1 MVNKILSNKY
11 NNVLFVDPNAVAAN
25 DTVDI
30 YNISTSP
37 ENIRP
42 HLEFYCIPRIG
53 NNITLDKNNK
63 AILSD
68 NNSINNIKVNFL
80 GFDSNTGHY
89 TNKYLTDIYNQER
102 TDNFEGFGITNINIK
117 ISANYVPEVN
127 IEFIDIKGRSI
138 SDINS
143 PYRRLFDVP
152 PPLFKLIVKGGYGLF
167 TEFDL
172 YITKHEI
179 SSDESQ
185 NLIIKADFIGD
196 RYGVLTDVLLGYLNS
211 VYFMESNSTGIDISS
226 QTKATSFYE
235 FMSRS
240 KVLYSNVDKFKKNSS
255 LFKKQEAIQEKINK
269 IKEVDDNIKNDYLNQ
284 EYLINN
290 ILDFYTQNPEKYSIV
305 NKNLLTPNILSIQDN
320 SFSINLNTPLS
331 TISTGNTINPQL
343 PFANQIN
350 PFISDYLLS
359 VKKQFSNLLLD
370 INSSFPEFG
379 LNYNTNEDIETLN
392 FTNNSLGLRFTK
404 IIEKNKNYIS
414 ILEKELKSTNE
425 LLAKEAED
433 IVFQT
438 ISSKPTIGNIFSFI
452 LKDTDKFL
460 RLLKQSGDE
469 GGKRTLKIN
478 NNIKTRGGYPTVINN
493 SGKVIYP
500 GILDEFKDFP
510 EVKFVEKYLNALI
523 NKKLTDSEIDR
534 QFISQGTNTTQTG
547 NESYIPISVDESF
560 SIRKS
565 LGVENYYYNINNDFR
580 KIFTNVFLRYVV
592 LRDSIYFNQF
602 NNENIL
608 TFYAKAEARNIV
620 YSMIANKKMLDI
632 LTNKGFDTLNKSN
645 YYEDLVRTI
654 FNNQLPEEIIK
665 INKGK
670 EEKIPFEI
678 GLIKEKIDYLS
689 TSNKDYNSLKIIK
702 ADENYTFSPSQVTI
716 SSTNDI
722 ISEYINGQKNFIDN
736 ILDSFVFDDLNKLEF
751 NQNFFFN
758 KDKNYNNEL
767 GNSNS
772 DFLNLKDNNIL
783 TNIFNYIVGIETKN
797 NLYSF
802 FQTAT
807 IEEYNFS
814 KDLDGNKIDTTN
826 GISIDVLFN
835 SLSYSSDA
843 SYFRNFITKMTFKL
857 STPSLVEIPY
867 LFILYFG
874 YILKEMNKSNS
885 NFIKNIGRSIDFQGL
900 NSNIDEQF
908 FIDEY
913 NSFLNNSNLFE
924 YKILPESTDEN
935 EKFFLD
941 NFLIK
946 RYILVKN
953 NNCFRILKQESKRT
967 FSQVNDNKINTYLKH
982 LISEML
988 NVAKSY
994 LSDLNKEEQKI
1005 RSEINDNDLKEQVY
1019 YNFKTIYERYLY
1031 NKEYKPF
1038 ADNNGLPLEQSF
1050 QFVDRVYKDIS
1061 QDVILTYDKLVQD
1074 SKTDDISIY
1083 TSISNLL
1090 SHNNFIFFPFQNF
1103 IASGDGNLEEWI
1115 KCFQVSNSYLT
1126 ENQSKPSFVC
1136 MFTGGYS
1143 NYLNIDNNSP
1153 SYPDDGVKIY
1163 NFDENSNY
1171 VINNNLPQDFL
1182 SGNTIYCFRY
1192 NYGQQNEAVFNGINL
1207 STTQFNNTDAS
1218 LKIQDSVINQQYN
1231 SNPISKGQ
1239 SLLNIYR
1246 NLSYTLSSG
1255 VYYGNVCIQ
1264 PTQYIQ
1270 LDNVPLFNG
1279 LYMIYEVEHKMSTN
1293 NRLETSFKAYR
1304 INKYVIRLVTD
1315 IALDIFG
1322 IDTGVNSLQSESNTT
1337 NTNNSNDTLFLQ
1349 SKVKENST
1357 QFVQKAQDIATKFN
1371 INPDWLMLVIDT
1383 ETGFNDN
1390 VIRGRVNNN
1399 VGLTQLLPITIQELI
1414 NQYKLNISVET
1425 LRNRII
1431 NAPYVNINS
1440 NGLDKTKGF
1449 FYTGNHDNNDQLDYF
1464 YMYYNIASIKNRNI
1478 KDIYPSF
1485 YHMKA
1490 FGFEP
1495 YGVYVKYL
1503 KSNSPDS
1510 EFRKDS
1516 LSYNP
1521 EILKYNSDIIGK
1533 EGIIENMIQFFN
1545 NKMKKEYKYPIENLV
1560 S

>member
-269 IKEVDDNIKNDYLNQ
+269 IKEVDDNIKNLLSIDELLSQIKSLYETNSTKYTLVNNN
-284 EYLINN
+284 LI
-290 ILDFYTQNPEKYSIV
+290 SS
-305 NKNLLTPNILSIQDN
+305 PNIINIGDN
-320 SFSINLNTPLS
+320 EFSIELDK
-331 TISTGNTINPQL
+331 I
-343 PFANQIN
+343 FV
-350 PFISDYLLS
+350 SDYIKT
-359 VKKQFSNLLLD
+359 VKKQFSDLLFN

-379 LNYNTNEDIETLN
+379 LNYNIDEDIEILT
-392 FTNNSLGLRFTK
+392 FTNQNNSLGLRFTK
-404 IIEKNKNYIS
+404 IIEKNKNYLS
-414 ILEKELKSTNE
+414 TLEKELKSTNE

-460 RLLKQSGDE
+460 KLLKQSGDE
-469 GGKRTLKIN
+469 GGKRTLRIN

-592 LRDSIYFNQF
+592 LRDSIYYNQF

-632 LTNKGFDTLNKSN
+632 LTKKGFDTLNKSN

-783 TNIFNYIVGIETKN
+783 TKIFNYIVGIETKN

-807 IEEYNFS
+807 IKEYNFS
-814 KDLDGNKIDTTN
+814 KDSIDTTN

-843 SYFRNFITKMTFKL
+843 SYFRDFITKMTFKL

-885 NFIKNIGRSIDFQGL
+885 TFINDIGRSIDFQGL

-1038 ADNNGLPLEQSF
+1038 ADNNGIPLEQSF

-1115 KCFQVSNSYLT
+1115 KCFQVSNT
-1126 ENQSKPSFVC
+1126 NIRENQSKPSFVC

-1255 VYYGNVCIQ
+1255 IYYGNVCIQ

-1322 IDTGVNSLQSESNTT
+1322 IDTGVNSSQNEINTT

-1503 KSNSPDS
+1503 KSNSSDS

-1521 EILKYNSDIIGK
+1521 EVLKYNSDVIGK